1 MIGCRL
7 FLHPDLQVLCCI
19 LYGILRKFW
28 FDQSKCSVLTSIYN
42 IYLVRLCVTEYIK
55 IMSEKFHL
63 YTCIFRIHR
72 FKSEFFGT
80 YDFNLA
86 VIFNIIFGVKEF
98 LFEVTAFLF
107 TCYQFIFVFTKLTFD
122 DFFYKINTYIS
133 ELSCSERT
141 RPPFTGIVTSIF

>member
-1 MIGCRL
+1 MLRL
-7 FLHPDLQVLCCI
+7 TVCQRFWNNCFDGFWCIQEIKKRRHDRLPSLFCI
-19 LYGILRKFW
+19 LHYRYCVAFLYRILRKFW

-42 IYLVRLCVTEYIK
+42 IYFVRLCVTEYIK

-63 YTCIFRIHR
+63 NTRIFRIHR

-107 TCYQFIFVFTKLTFD
+107 TCYQFIF
-122 DFFYKINTYIS
+122 YIY
-133 ELSCSERT
+133 EVDVR
-141 RPPFTGIVTSIF
+141 